1 MFNSQKSGN
10 VSLESKDYI
19 KNIGV
24 LFDKHFSWKFHSDT
38 IVSKISKTV
47 GLIAKLRHFIPRC
60 ILLKKIYF

>member
-10 VSLESKDYI
+10 ASLESKDYI

-60 ILLKKIYF
+60 ILLKEIYF

>member
-10 VSLESKDYI
+10 ASLESKDYI

-38 IVSKISKTV
+38 IVSKEN
-47 GLIAKLRHFIPRC
+47 LF
-60 ILLKKIYF
+60 LKEINGFMLNVTD